1 MKMQRKSTKKTRG
14 ANAAEKAYHGW
25 CKEQRCVCCTAEPV
39 EAHHCD
45 GATSKTKVDLVT
57 VLIGHWFVIPL
68 CGSCHWLYHNNK
80 SQFTAVNGKQ
90 HKLWRHV
97 MNKYDGDCPSD
108 VCSGIEGSNI

>member
-1 MKMQRKSTKKTRG
+1 MQRKSTKKTRG

-39 EAHHCD
+39 DAHHCD

-80 SQFTAVNGKQ
+80 SQFTAVNGLQ
-90 HKLWRHV
+90 WKLWKHV
-97 MNKYDGDCPSD
+97 MNRYEGDCPD
-108 VCSGIEGSNI
+108 EVRRGIEGSKI